1 MQPFLIS
8 VSQCGHPIYPEIS
21 EFQSVSV
28 THGGKKE
35 HVVKA
40 SAGVTFSIILTESGK
55 GHSLCLTHLYKKHL
69 ADILLFYVVFSF
81 GSAEKGQLGN
91 GTTGERITTGNKTS
105 YDIETHPGIYS
116 LSEIFLCVI
125 LF

>member
-1 MQPFLIS
+1 MRIIWGRYAFIALIPVQPFLIS
-8 VSQCGHPIYPEIS
+8 VSQCGHPICPEIS

-55 GHSLCLTHLYKKHL
+55 GHSLCLTHLYKSISL
-69 ADILLFYVVFSF
+69 TFY
-81 GSAEKGQLGN
+81 
-91 GTTGERITTGNKTS
+91 
-105 YDIETHPGIYS
+105 
-116 LSEIFLCVI
+116 FLCSLLI
-125 LF
+125 WER

>member
-1 MQPFLIS
+1 MQPILIS
-8 VSQCGHPIYPEIS
+8 VSQCGHSICPEIS

-35 HVVKA
+35 YVVKA
-40 SAGVTFSIILTESGK
+40 SAGVTFSVILTESGK
-55 GHSLCLTHLYKKHL
+55 GHSVYLTCSKHL
-69 ADILLFYVVFSF
+69 TDILLFYVVFSF

-105 YDIETHPGIYS
+105 YDIETHPGIFLFRNLYS
-116 LSEIFLCVI
+116 F
-125 LF
+125 